1 MFCSVCLCSFIL
13 QFYVLDFLLNCS
25 FLFTDKLLCLVV
37 HEIDYGDPEEY
48 EAMEARVE
56 VAEARFEVAKVE
68 VAEAKVDVA
77 EAKVEVAEAKVEV
90 AEAKVEVAEAKVKV
104 MEAKVE
110 ARFREMMLQ
119 QWLLS
124 DEVEEGRR
132 VAAAMVM

>member
-13 QFYVLDFLLNCS
+13 QFCVLDLFLNCS

-37 HEIDYGDPEEY
+37 NEIDHGNPEEC
-48 EAMEARVE
+48 E
-56 VAEARFEVAKVE
+56 VV
-68 VAEAKVDVA
+68 
-77 EAKVEVAEAKVEV
+77 EAKVEVAEVKVE
-90 AEAKVEVAEAKVKV
+90 AGEV
-104 MEAKVE
+104 KVE

>member
-1 MFCSVCLCSFIL
+1 MFSVLVLIYFTVL
-13 QFYVLDFLLNCS
+13 LFYVLDFFLNCS

-37 HEIDYGDPEEY
+37 HEIDHGDPEEC
-48 EAMEARVE
+48 
-56 VAEARFEVAKVE
+56 
-68 VAEAKVDVA
+68 
-77 EAKVEVAEAKVEV
+77 EVAEAKVEV
-90 AEAKVEVAEAKVKV
+90 AEVKVEVEVVEAKVEVEVAEVKL
-104 MEAKVE
+104 EAREVKLE

>member
-37 HEIDYGDPEEY
+37 HEIDYRDPEEY
-48 EAMEARVE
+48 
-56 VAEARFEVAKVE
+56 E
-68 VAEAKVDVA
+68 VAEAKVQVAEAKVKVA
-77 EAKVEVAEAKVEV
+77 EAKVEVAKAKVEV
-90 AEAKVEVAEAKVKV
+90 AKAKVEVAEAKVKV
-104 MEAKVE
+104 AEVKVEVAEAKVE

-132 VAAAMVM
+132 VATVMQQQQRL

>member
-13 QFYVLDFLLNCS
+13 QFYILDFFLNCS

-37 HEIDYGDPEEY
+37 HKIDHGDPEEC
-48 EAMEARVE
+48 
-56 VAEARFEVAKVE
+56 
-68 VAEAKVDVA
+68 
-77 EAKVEVAEAKVEV
+77 EVAEAKVEV
-90 AEAKVEVAEAKVKV
+90 AEV
-104 MEAKVE
+104 KVE